1 MTLLQMLQVHVPA
14 ISWYGIALT
23 AIVTLLGFLLRDAY
37 QRLQKRQD
45 SAEQALEDLTKKL
58 DQEKL
63 NNEKAMRILDARIN
77 DLHLNI
83 LNRLDDIK
91 DKFNEFRK

>member
-1 MTLLQMLQVHVPA
+1 METIILQNGVPV

-37 QRLQKRQD
+37 QRLQRRQD
-45 SAEQALEDLTKKL
+45 AAEQALEDLTQKL
-58 DQEKL
+58 DSEKL
-63 NNEKAMRILDARIN
+63 NNEKAMRSLDARIN
-77 DLHLNI
+77 DLHVNI